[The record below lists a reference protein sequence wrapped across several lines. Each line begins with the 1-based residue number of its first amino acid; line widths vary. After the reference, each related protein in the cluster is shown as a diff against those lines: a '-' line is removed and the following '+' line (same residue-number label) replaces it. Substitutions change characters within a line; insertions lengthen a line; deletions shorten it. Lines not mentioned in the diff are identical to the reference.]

1 MRILAPAYNPV
12 GLEHDLQ
19 PELKVMD
26 GIAAMSFDIHLLDD
40 IDFAEDEDALYEY
53 QDELLNLFANS
64 PEGQSRAKDDLNMTF
79 WARVLIDYGSGYIGA
94 TIPLMTADNV
104 EELLTDIFPRKV
116 SLNAP
121 EDADGGIQSLI
132 AFWEYLKREYK
143 LANADDILGYLH
155 SVKPE
160 QFKKWMNDTS
170 RFGMAKSIFMMG
182 QNAGFDM
189 TEEKDSAAF
198 INLWNANLRHSG
210 QNDPS
215 RRLASGDD
223 IDRDLSRPLGVG
235 GEKRKADPKAK
246 RRRKL
251 ARESRKRNRKR
262 K

>member
-1 MRILAPAYNPV
+1 MV
-12 GLEHDLQ
+12 
-19 PELKVMD
+19 
-26 GIAAMSFDIHLLDD
+26 
-40 IDFAEDEDALYEY
+40 
-53 QDELLNLFANS
+53 
-64 PEGQSRAKDDLNMTF
+64 F
-79 WARVLIDYGSGYIGA
+79 WARVLIDYGFSYTGA
-94 TIPLMTADNV
+94 TIPRMTKDDV

-132 AFWEYLKREYK
+132 AFWEYLKREFK

-160 QFKKWMNDTS
+160 QFKKWVNDTS
-170 RFGMAKSIFMMG
+170 RFGMAKSIFTMG

-189 TEEKDSAAF
+189 TDEKDSAAF
-198 INLWNANLRHSG
+198 INLWNANLRHSS

-215 RRLASGDD
+215 RMLGTGDD
-223 IDRDLSRPLGVG
+223 IDSDLLRPLGMV

>member
-1 MRILAPAYNPV
+1 
-12 GLEHDLQ
+12 
-19 PELKVMD
+19 MD
-26 GIAAMSFDIHLLDD
+26 GIIGMSFDIYRFEDF
-40 IDFAEDEDALYEY
+40 DFADEEDALYEY

-64 PEGQSRAKDDLNMTF
+64 PEGQSRAKEDPSMTF
-79 WARVLIDYGSGYIGA
+79 WARVLIDYGFGYTGA
-94 TIPLMTADNV
+94 TIPQMTEDNV

-121 EDADGGIQSLI
+121 EDADGGIPSLI

-170 RFGMAKSIFMMG
+170 RFGMAKSIFTMG

-189 TEEKDSAAF
+189 TDEEGSAAF
-198 INLWNANLRHSG
+198 INLWNASLPHSS
-210 QNDPS
+210 QN
-215 RRLASGDD
+215 
-223 IDRDLSRPLGVG
+223 DLSRALGIGDDMDSDLLRPLGIG

-251 ARESRKRNRKR
+251 ARESRKRNRNR

>member
-1 MRILAPAYNPV
+1 
-12 GLEHDLQ
+12 
-19 PELKVMD
+19 
-26 GIAAMSFDIHLLDD
+26 MSFDIHQLEDL
-40 IDFAEDEDALYEY
+40 DFAEDEDALYEY

-64 PEGQSRAKDDLNMTF
+64 PEGQSRAKEDPGMAF
-79 WARVLIDYGSGYIGA
+79 WARVLIDYGFSYTGA
-94 TIPLMTADNV
+94 TIPQMTEDNV

-116 SLNAP
+116 SLSAP
-121 EDADGGIQSLI
+121 EDADGGIPSLI

-170 RFGMAKSIFMMG
+170 RFGMAKSIFTMG
-182 QNAGFDM
+182 KNAGFDM
-189 TEEKDSAAF
+189 TDEEDSAAF
-198 INLWNANLRHSG
+198 INLWNANLRLSG
-210 QNDPS
+210 QNDPL
-215 RRLASGDD
+215 RALGTGDD
-223 IDRDLSRPLGVG
+223 IDNDLLRKLEIG